1 MKLME
6 HSARRIGVIFMKE
19 TIDNLRDR
27 RSIFTALASTLIGP
41 VLLLVIIIIVGR
53 SSTQDGLATS
63 FRLPVIGA
71 ENAPSLISFLEQN
84 GVKVVPGPANPQ
96 QAVRNGDEDVVLI
109 IPPEYGD
116 DFSQGLP
123 ATVQTVIDTSR
134 QSSQPAIERIRQ
146 LLTAYSAQTASLRLL
161 ARGLNPAI
169 TQPLAVERVDMAT
182 PETQAL
188 IFLNM
193 LPYFVVL
200 VVFMG
205 GMYVIIDT
213 TAGERERNSLE
224 PLLINPVPRW
234 ELVIGKLIASWPFA
248 VAALFINLLA
258 FALAI
263 NYFPLE
269 DYLGVQIQLDVRALT
284 GIFFISLPMI
294 VLASAL
300 QMIIATFTRSFK
312 EAQTYVGFL
321 PLIPA
326 LPGIG
331 LAFLPIKPSLWIM
344 LIPTFGQQILINQF
358 LRSEPISWG
367 NVLVSALTT
376 IAFSILLILVAIRL
390 YSSERILGSAK

>member
-1 MKLME
+1 MKLS
-6 HSARRIGVIFMKE
+6 HAFRRIGVIFVKE
-19 TIDNLRDR
+19 AIDNLRDR
-27 RSIFTALASTLIGP
+27 RSIFTALTSTLIGP
-41 VLLLVIIIIVGR
+41 VLLLVMIVIVGR
-53 SSTQDGLATS
+53 TFNQEGLTTS

-71 ENAPSLISFLEQN
+71 ENATSLIAYLEQN
-84 GVKVVPGPANPQ
+84 GVKIVPGPANPQ
-96 QAVRNGDEDVVLI
+96 QAVKNGDEDLVLI
-109 IPPEYGD
+109 IPEEYGE

-123 ATVQTVIDTSR
+123 ATIQIVIDTSR

-146 LLTAYSAQTASLRLL
+146 LLNTYSAQIASLRLL
-161 ARGLNPAI
+161 ARGISPAVI
-169 TQPLAVERVDMAT
+169 QPLAVERVDMAT

-188 IFLNM
+188 IFLNI
-193 LPYFVVL
+193 LPYFVIL

-234 ELVIGKLIASWPFA
+234 EMVIGKLVASWPFA

-258 FALAI
+258 FSVAF

-331 LAFLPIKPSLWIM
+331 LAFLPIKPSLWTM
-344 LIPTFGQQILINQF
+344 LIPSFGQQILINQF
-358 LRSEPISWG
+358 LRSEPIAWG
-367 NVLVSALTT
+367 NVMISTLTT
-376 IAFSILLILVAIRL
+376 IVLSILLIFVAIRL

>member
-1 MKLME
+1 MKLS
-6 HSARRIGVIFMKE
+6 HAFRRIGVIFAKE
-19 TIDNLRDR
+19 AIDNLRDR
-27 RSIFTALASTLIGP
+27 RSIFTALTSTLIGP
-41 VLLLVIIIIVGR
+41 VLLLVMIVIVGR
-53 SSTQDGLATS
+53 TFNQEGLTTS

-71 ENAPSLISFLEQN
+71 ENATSLIAYLEQN
-84 GVKVVPGPANPQ
+84 GVKIVPGPANPQ
-96 QAVRNGDEDVVLI
+96 QAVKNGDEDLVLI
-109 IPPEYGD
+109 IPEEYGE

-123 ATVQTVIDTSR
+123 ATIQIVIDTSR

-146 LLTAYSAQTASLRLL
+146 LLNTYSAQIASLRLL
-161 ARGLNPAI
+161 ARGISPAVI
-169 TQPLAVERVDMAT
+169 QPLAVERVDMAT

-188 IFLNM
+188 IFLNI
-193 LPYFVVL
+193 LPYFVIL

-234 ELVIGKLIASWPFA
+234 EMVIGKLVASWPFA

-258 FALAI
+258 FSLAF

-331 LAFLPIKPSLWIM
+331 LAFLPIKPSLWTM
-344 LIPTFGQQILINQF
+344 LIPSFGQQILINQF
-358 LRSEPISWG
+358 LRSEPIAWG
-367 NVLVSALTT
+367 NVLISTLTT
-376 IAFSILLILVAIRL
+376 IVLSILLIFVAIRL

>member
-1 MKLME
+1 MKLR
-6 HSARRIGVIFMKE
+6 HAFRRIGVIFAKE

-41 VLLLVIIIIVGR
+41 VLLLVMIVIVGQ
-53 SSTQDGLATS
+53 TFNQENLTTS

-71 ENAPSLISFLEQN
+71 ENAASLILYLEQN

-96 QAVRNGDEDVVLI
+96 QAVKNGDEDLVLI
-109 IPPEYGD
+109 IPDSYGE

-123 ATVQTVIDTSR
+123 ATVQIVIDTSR

-146 LLTAYSAQTASLRLL
+146 LLNTYSAQIASLRLL
-161 ARGLNPAI
+161 ARGLSPAMI
-169 TQPLAVERVDMAT
+169 QPLAIERVDMAT

-188 IFLNM
+188 IFLNI
-193 LPYFVVL
+193 LPYFVIL

-234 ELVIGKLIASWPFA
+234 EMVIGKLVASWPFA

-258 FALAI
+258 FSVAF

-269 DYLGVQIQLDVRALT
+269 DYLGIQIQLDVRALT

-331 LAFLPIKPSLWIM
+331 LAFLPIKPSLWTM
-344 LIPTFGQQILINQF
+344 LIPSFGQQILINQF
-358 LRSEPISWG
+358 LRSEPIAWS
-367 NVLVSALTT
+367 NVVISTLTT
-376 IAFSILLILVAIRL
+376 IVLSILLIVVAIRL